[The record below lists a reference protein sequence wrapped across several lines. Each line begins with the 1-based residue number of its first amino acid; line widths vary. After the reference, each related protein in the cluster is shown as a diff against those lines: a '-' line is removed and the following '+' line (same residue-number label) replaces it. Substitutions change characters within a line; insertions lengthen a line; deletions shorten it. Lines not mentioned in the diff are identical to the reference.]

1 MAELGRPSIYTD
13 DLANKICAI
22 IATSSKSLK
31 KICETDEMP
40 SVSTVLKWLNTNEAF
55 LRQYTRAKEEQ
66 ADLLVDEMIEIA
78 DDGSQDLDGYNDYGK
93 PIENKEFVNRSR
105 LKVETRKWI
114 ASKLKP
120 KRYGEK
126 LDVTSGDKP
135 LEGQTLIIKGEKFAK
150 PDEPVE

>member
-1 MAELGRPSIYTD
+1 MSMGRPSIYSD
-13 DLANKICAI
+13 ELANQICTI

-31 KICETDEMP
+31 KICEPDEMP
-40 SVSTVLKWLNTNEAF
+40 NVSTVLKWLNTNESF
-55 LRQYTRAKEEQ
+55 LHQYTRAKEEQ

-78 DDGSQDLDGYNDYGK
+78 DDGSQDLDGFNDYGK
-93 PIENKEFVNRSR
+93 PMENKEFVNRSK

-126 LDVTSGDKP
+126 LDVTSGDMP
-135 LEGQTLIIKGEKFAK
+135 LEGLIITGKKFSQSEDN
-150 PDEPVE
+150 P

>member
-1 MAELGRPSIYTD
+1 MSLGRPSIYTEE
-13 DLANKICAI
+13 LAEKICAI
-22 IATSSKSLK
+22 IATSHKSLR
-31 KICETDEMP
+31 KICEGEGMP
-40 SVSTVLKWLNTNEAF
+40 SVQTILNWLNTNEAF
-55 LRQYTRAKEEQ
+55 LAQYTRAKEEQ

-78 DDGSQDLDGYNDYGK
+78 DDGSQDLDGFNDYGK
-93 PIENKEFVNRSR
+93 PMENKEFVNRSK

-135 LEGQTLIIKGEKFAK
+135 LEGLIITGKKFSQGEDNAG
-150 PDEPVE
+150 